1 MRLTAALVSLLAG
14 CAPQESLFPLF
25 TKEDDAF
32 AKQLLGEWKISSG
45 AELKADEQPGLIE
58 FGTGDANYSYDLRIT
73 ANRAMPFDFDLS
85 DALNAKP
92 SVVQLDAVP
101 VTRERDAVETAARLE
116 SRITSLLAMFRPAKE
131 RLVCFVHTAKDV
143 LAAGEIRQPE
153 VPSSTNLFQL
163 IRLRV
168 VVDRNSL
175 LPRIATFLQRGVVQT
190 ACFTQLHIQQF
201 AFEAGRE

>member
-1 MRLTAALVSLLAG
+1 VAG
-14 CAPQESLFPLF
+14 GGGSVQIGV
-25 TKEDDAF
+25 F
-32 AKQLLGEWKISSG
+32 A
-45 AELKADEQPGLIE
+45 AELFQNAVVRNGLTDERCRVRHWAPMSG
-58 FGTGDANYSYDLRIT
+58 GCC
-73 ANRAMPFDFDLS
+73 FDLS
-85 DALNAKP
+85 NALNAKP
-92 SVVQLDAVP
+92 IVVQLDAVP

-131 RLVCFVHTAKDV
+131 RLVCFMHTAKDV

-175 LPRIATFLQRGVVQT
+175 LPRIATFLQCGVVQT